1 MQPHIYTVN
10 EVTTYI
16 KNCLEEDEKLQ
27 DVWVKGE
34 ISNFKSPSRHL
45 YFSLKDEE
53 SLLSCIM
60 FQDKASG
67 LKFTLENGLE
77 VIARGN
83 IGVYKPQGKY
93 QLYVEEIFPVGR
105 GYLYLAF
112 EQLKKELEKKGYF
125 RPEHK
130 LPLPFLPR
138 RIGVVT
144 SPDGAAIRDI
154 LTVLDRRFP
163 NLEIILSPCR
173 VQGEEAAG
181 EIAQAIRNLN
191 DYGKVDV
198 IIVGRGGGSLEDL
211 FPFNE
216 RIVADAIY
224 ESRIPIISAVGHEID
239 VTISDFVADER
250 APTPSAAAERV
261 VPKKEDL
268 IEILE
273 SYRKKLSHF
282 ITAYLH
288 SLRLTLKNIRSSS
301 SLKQPYFKLRD
312 LKQELDELRRR
323 MSSCLIHRSQL
334 EKNKLFSLAHALRQS
349 SPKKRID
356 LKGEELGREKKRL
369 VDVMVE
375 SLRKKKEKILFCKER
390 MRSLSPLSI
399 LKRGYSICFS
409 YPEGKLIK
417 RSEQLKKGDRI
428 KVKLYKGSVY
438 SRVYQIQEEEVEV

>member
-10 EVTTYI
+10 EITTYI
-16 KNCLEEDEKLQ
+16 KNRLEEDEKLQ
-27 DVWVKGE
+27 DVWIKGE

-83 IGVYKPQGKY
+83 IGV
-93 QLYVEEIFPVGR
+93 R
-105 GYLYLAF
+105 
-112 EQLKKELEKKGYF
+112 GYF

-130 LPLPFLPR
+130 LPLPFLPQ

-224 ESRIPIISAVGHEID
+224 ESRIPVISAVGHEID

-273 SYRKKLSHF
+273 NYRRKLSHF
-282 ITAYLH
+282 ITTYLH
-288 SLRLTLKNIRSSS
+288 SLRLTLKNVKSSS
-301 SLKQPYFKLRD
+301 SLKQPYFKVRD
-312 LKQELDELRRR
+312 LKQGLDELRRR

-356 LKGEELGREKKRL
+356 LKGDELRREKKRL
-369 VDVMVE
+369 VDVVVE
-375 SLRKKKEKILFCKER
+375 SLRKKKERMLFCKER

-417 RSEQLKKGDRI
+417 RSEQLRKGDRI
-428 KVKLYKGSVY
+428 KVKLYKGSIY
-438 SRVYQIQEEEVEV
+438 SQVYQIQEGEVEV